1 MMKFLQRH
9 YSQQD
14 LVQLFVFCA
23 FPIHVWSIIFELQE
37 VPSMLLYMN
46 GADIVGSLA
55 YNMTFTLVET
65 ALIYLPILIIGM
77 VLKNQRI
84 KDFYVTLCS
93 ILLCELVLIRILFEL
108 IQNRVFPALLLIGLC
123 CLVILLTIIIV
134 PNYPQLKTTTRMI
147 ASHLTVLTFIYIF
160 IDWVGV
166 IIVITRVV

>member
-1 MMKFLQRH
+1 MKFLQRH

-23 FPIHVWSIIFELQE
+23 FPIHIWSIIFELQE

-108 IQNRVFPALLLIGLC
+108 IQNRVFPALFLIGLC